1 MQSMG
6 KAIIAALYAAAV
18 IAVPL
23 FEGNHVPSPAE
34 WVQIVIALLTAVT
47 VYVVPLVKGAAW
59 VKTAVGALLA
69 VAQVLV
75 TVINDGINGNDG
87 LMIVFAL
94 AGALGIYLAPADS
107 TAVRSGTRVG
117 WGTDREQYEL
127 AA

>member
-1 MQSMG
+1 MRVIG
-6 KAIIAALYAAAV
+6 KALVAALYAAAV
-18 IAVPL
+18 VAVPL
-23 FEGNHVPSPAE
+23 FEGNHRPDPAE
-34 WVQIVIALLTAVT
+34 WVQIMIALLTAVT
-47 VYVVPLVKGAAW
+47 VYVVPVVKGAAW

-75 TVINDGINGNDG
+75 TVINDGINGNDA

-107 TAVRSGTRVG
+107 TSLRSGTRVG